1 MNTETRCR
9 LNQSHFMSRFSPDSA
24 SYPAISM
31 RGHALHIF
39 FSLNLPRA
47 HIQCDYF
54 PPPQGWP
61 GLLVQTPT
69 DFYLRVIHSPPS
81 PPPPPKLFLCEMDLI
96 ALMPKRNQPND
107 IPQRFDIL
115 GAVVLFHSISFF
127 FFNPGQGGVCLSVGG
142 GNRSIS
148 AALVKPWTAEL
159 SGPPRPS

>member
-9 LNQSHFMSRFSPDSA
+9 LNRSHFMSRFSPYSA

-47 HIQCDYF
+47 HLQCDYF
-54 PPPQGWP
+54 
-61 GLLVQTPT
+61 
-69 DFYLRVIHSPPS
+69 S
-81 PPPPPKLFLCEMDLI
+81 PPPRMAWPAGSDSHCFLPACDSLTPKLFLCEMDLI

-107 IPQRFDIL
+107 IPQRFDIP

-127 FFNPGQGGVCLSVGG
+127 FSTQGKEACACLSGG
-142 GNRSIS
+142 EPIYQRRACQALDGGALRSS
-148 AALVKPWTAEL
+148 KAFLDMTD
-159 SGPPRPS
+159 